1 MPRKR
6 KTRRSKKGGMLP
18 LYLFVYGSMRKGQPN
33 HRLLEEPGV
42 QFIGYYTTL
51 DPMYMI
57 GLKSKSFPYV
67 VTEQIHEDLKPTPIT
82 GELYEIT
89 LAVLEKLDALEG
101 HPSYY
106 RRRPVVVFNVKEAK
120 TRLAYMYILDNAEL
134 IEGIQESFHKRFVPI
149 NKGNW
154 IKFINNS

>member
-6 KTRRSKKGGMLP
+6 KTRRFKKGGMFP

-33 HRLLEEPGV
+33 HRLLDEPGV
-42 QFIGYYTTL
+42 QFIGYFTTL

-89 LAVLEKLDALEG
+89 PAVLEKLDALEG
-101 HPSYY
+101 HPTYY
-106 RRRPVVVFNVKEAK
+106 IRRPVVVFNEKEAK
-120 TRLAYMYILDNAEL
+120 TRLAYMYILNNAEL
-134 IEGIQESFHKRFVPI
+134 IEGVQTSFHTRFVPI